1 MATKQLNRYNYE
13 NLRANRRLAPALADT
28 AEKNIQII
36 LILVLCF
43 FCLKLRRQRRKMNAY
58 VFVLDSILDLKFSI
72 RHLNQLEFVIEHLS
86 AYVMLAKDNEMISMN
101 LVMSNDCQ
109 VEIEI
114 RYDSNDWFSSMISTL
129 LAWLL
134 IDQKNVVDLRI
145 FFVFTQ

>member
-1 MATKQLNRYNYE
+1 
-13 NLRANRRLAPALADT
+13 
-28 AEKNIQII
+28 
-36 LILVLCF
+36 
-43 FCLKLRRQRRKMNAY
+43 MNAY

-114 RYDSNDWFSSMISTL
+114 RYDLNDWFSSMISTL
-129 LAWLL
+129 LTWLL
-134 IDQKNVVDLRI
+134 IEQENVVDLRI